1 MITIKDAPKNTR
13 ERVSKHRAK
22 LKEQGGKVVTLDL
35 EAEELALIE
44 QLKLQWGLPARA
56 SRGDVIKAMTV
67 ILSGHSLVMKGSRI
81 SATVTIEKAE
91 TDDDQP

>member
-1 MITIKDAPKNTR
+1 MITIKAAPKNTR

-44 QLKLQWGLPARA
+44 HLKLQWGFPARA

-67 ILSGHSLVMKGSRI
+67 ILSGHTLVMKGSRI
-81 SATVTIEKAE
+81 SATVKIEKAE